1 MFSSALETG
10 YPLRAC
16 SGLLAR
22 ILGTSK
28 EDSMLRLCIAV
39 LLALAFSVGA
49 SAQVVVAQ
57 RNVNVRPT
65 PSNEHT
71 PLAKLLPGDEADLLD
86 VAAENSYL
94 PVRTGGGLEGWVW
107 SRNVTVDS
115 TRESTA
121 LGIPVYERSEWKH
134 WIDENGNC
142 RNARAEA
149 LIRDAT
155 GPVEFRE
162 ERECAVAGGIW
173 VDPFSGDTMRAPAD
187 LRIQDIHID
196 HMVPLKTAH
205 EAGGWRWNAA
215 KKERYAND
223 LSDPQHLLTVLGRLN
238 MSKGDRG
245 PNRWMPPDTAFWC
258 EYGLIWERIKLTWN
272 LRMTAEEAGAV
283 EAAKARCQ

>member
-1 MFSSALETG
+1 MIRSLALG
-10 YPLRAC
+10 
-16 SGLLAR
+16 
-22 ILGTSK
+22 
-28 EDSMLRLCIAV
+28 V
-39 LLALAFSVGA
+39 VLALAMPLVTD
-49 SAQVVVAQ
+49 AQVVVVH

-65 PSNEHT
+65 PSSEHT

-86 VAAENSYL
+86 VAPENSYL

-115 TRESTA
+115 ARESTA
-121 LGIPVYERSEWKH
+121 LGIPVYARNEWKH

-142 RNARAEA
+142 RDARAEA
-149 LIRDAT
+149 LIRDAI
-155 GPVEFRE
+155 GPVEFRD
-162 ERECAVAGGIW
+162 ERECAVAGGVW
-173 VDPFSGDTMRAPAD
+173 VDPFSGDTMRAPAN

-196 HMVPLKTAH
+196 HMVPLKAAH
-205 EAGGWRWNAA
+205 EAGGWRWNAV

-245 PNRWMPPDTAFWC
+245 PDRWMPPDTTFWC

-272 LRMTAEEAGAV
+272 LQMTMEEAGAV
-283 EAAKARCQ
+283 EAAKARCP